1 MELTKHI
8 LQAGEIVRPLDGQ
21 ERALDK
27 AVCDAGLQSPFC
39 DVDGTGIA
47 VSDQIDRLPDP
58 VPCCL
63 EEVENQMYF
72 VPSSSGVR
80 AIVFDGLVQSD
91 LRTADQSVNAPRRHQ
106 DA

>member
-47 VSDQIDRLPDP
+47 VSDQIDRAAGPCPLLLGGGGEPDVLCP
-58 VPCCL
+58 FL
-63 EEVENQMYF
+63 IR
-72 VPSSSGVR
+72 VR

-91 LRTADQSVNAPRRHQ
+91 LRTADQPVNAARRHQ